1 MKEKIHRK
9 GIFAMM
15 KITILDRNT
24 ITTGDVS
31 LSPIEAMGNV
41 RIFDALP
48 AEQVISAIG
57 DSDAVIVNKA
67 KITAEVMDACKNLRF
82 VGLFATG
89 YNNIDTK
96 AAKERGIVV
105 CNVPGYSTS
114 SVTQHTFALILH
126 FASHADDY
134 AASVARGDW
143 ANSSTFSYLSFPISE
158 LAGKTLG
165 IFGFGTIG
173 KSVAN
178 VAKAFGM
185 NVIATVRRPVAF
197 DGVEFVDKDTLF
209 ARSDYL
215 SLHCPLTDDTKHFV
229 NAETLA
235 KMKPTA
241 VIINTARGGVIEE
254 EALTEALNRG
264 QIRGAGIDVL
274 DIEPMRPHHPY
285 LTAKNCYIT
294 PHVAWGSIEARTRL
308 VDLVAENLRAFEKGE
323 PINVVNR

>member
-1 MKEKIHRK
+1 
-9 GIFAMM
+9 MM

-48 AEQVISAIG
+48 AEQIISAIG

-197 DGVEFVDKDTLF
+197 DGVEFVDKDMLF
-209 ARSDYL
+209 ACSDYL

-274 DIEPMRPHHPY
+274 DIEPMRSHHPY

-308 VDLVAENLRAFEKGE
+308 IDLVAENLRAFEKGE

>member
-1 MKEKIHRK
+1 
-9 GIFAMM
+9 MM

-209 ARSDYL
+209 ACSDYL